1 MAADIRIARKG
12 NYQVGLPE
20 VALGVLAGTGGTAR
34 LSRLVGKAKAMEIMV
49 TGRKFSFEE
58 SREMDLVHDIYDS
71 LSLDEF
77 RQDVLD
83 YAGRF
88 SLPFAASKA
97 IGNIKRSVQVAWRYR
112 LSTILLLKELQ
123 SDLFQSEDARKVSRH
138 TLTGKHLGLKESRLS
153 ICREEKQP
161 LKYPLMLGQSMADT
175 DIVQNYPTN
184 FESWIEMFNDWQ
196 TRIGFDPSWLGD
208 YSFDI
213 KFDWDTAGAEIEFGD
228 FEGMPKWERRMQIP
242 QQNITDAI
250 LTMVSVQGDTEFASV
265 EQQNHLLETAPTEYD
280 KKSALRIM
288 CEEQRHGWQMAYL
301 LCTFFGEQGV
311 REAAKLLERNAQEGT
326 RILGSF
332 NEPIDHW
339 LDFFM
344 FTHFI
349 DRDGKYQ
356 LKMLSTSSFKPLAAS
371 MGPMLK
377 EESFHLGT
385 GANGL
390 RRVVKQGVIPCSLIQ
405 KYINKW
411 VSTGLDLFGTDDSSS
426 AEWAYVYGI
435 KGRYDEREADTEA
448 DREHLN
454 EASRDLYF
462 QELRAEMGR
471 ISKARKEGEPELY
484 IPSDKFNRGIG
495 KYAGKN
501 YTVEGEF
508 FEGSEEEYQAYLD
521 SVLPTDEDEDTLVN
535 VYMKEDWIQYREWK
549 GK

>member
-1 MAADIRIARKG
+1 MCIRDR
-12 NYQVGLPE
+12 
-20 VALGVLAGTGGTAR
+20 
-34 LSRLVGKAKAMEIMV
+34 
-49 TGRKFSFEE
+49 
-58 SREMDLVHDIYDS
+58 
-71 LSLDEF
+71 
-77 RQDVLD
+77 
-83 YAGRF
+83 
-88 SLPFAASKA
+88 
-97 IGNIKRSVQVAWRYR
+97 
-112 LSTILLLKELQ
+112 
-123 SDLFQSEDARKVSRH
+123 
-138 TLTGKHLGLKESRLS
+138 
-153 ICREEKQP
+153 
-161 LKYPLMLGQSMADT
+161 
-175 DIVQNYPTN
+175 
-184 FESWIEMFNDWQ
+184 
-196 TRIGFDPSWLGD
+196 
-208 YSFDI
+208 
-213 KFDWDTAGAEIEFGD
+213 
-228 FEGMPKWERRMQIP
+228 
-242 QQNITDAI
+242 
-250 LTMVSVQGDTEFASV
+250 
-265 EQQNHLLETAPTEYD
+265 
-280 KKSALRIM
+280 
-288 CEEQRHGWQMAYL
+288 

-426 AEWAYVYGI
+426 AEWAYVYGL

-484 IPSDKFNRGIG
+484 IPSDKFKRGIG

-501 YTVEGEF
+501 YTVEGES
-508 FEGSEEEYQAYLD
+508 FEGSEEEYRAYLD

-535 VYMKEDWIQYREWK
+535 VYMKEDWIQYRGWK

>member
-1 MAADIRIARKG
+1 M
-12 NYQVGLPE
+12 
-20 VALGVLAGTGGTAR
+20 
-34 LSRLVGKAKAMEIMV
+34 
-49 TGRKFSFEE
+49 
-58 SREMDLVHDIYDS
+58 
-71 LSLDEF
+71 
-77 RQDVLD
+77 
-83 YAGRF
+83 
-88 SLPFAASKA
+88 
-97 IGNIKRSVQVAWRYR
+97 
-112 LSTILLLKELQ
+112 
-123 SDLFQSEDARKVSRH
+123 
-138 TLTGKHLGLKESRLS
+138 KESRLA
-153 ICREEKQP
+153 ICRKEKQP
-161 LKYPLMLGQSMADT
+161 LKYPLMLGHFMAET
-175 DIVQNYPTN
+175 DVVQNYPTN
-184 FESWIEMFNDWQ
+184 FEAWIEEFNDWQ

-208 YSFDI
+208 YRFDI
-213 KFDWDTAGAEIEFGD
+213 KFDWDTAGGEIEFGD

-250 LTMVSVQGDTEFASV
+250 INMVSVQGDTEFASV

-426 AEWAYVYGI
+426 AQWAYVYGI
-435 KGRYDEREADTEA
+435 KGRYDEREAGTEA

-462 QELRAEMGR
+462 QELREEMRR

-484 IPSDKFNRGIG
+484 IPSDKFKRGIG

-501 YTVEGEF
+501 YTVEGESF
-508 FEGSEEEYQAYLD
+508 DGSEEEYQAYLD
-521 SVLPTDEDEDTLVN
+521 SVLPTDEDEETLVN

-549 GK
+549 GN

>member
-1 MAADIRIARKG
+1 MAET
-12 NYQVGLPE
+12 E
-20 VALGVLAGTGGTAR
+20 V
-34 LSRLVGKAKAMEIMV
+34 
-49 TGRKFSFEE
+49 
-58 SREMDLVHDIYDS
+58 
-71 LSLDEF
+71 
-77 RQDVLD
+77 
-83 YAGRF
+83 
-88 SLPFAASKA
+88 
-97 IGNIKRSVQVAWRYR
+97 
-112 LSTILLLKELQ
+112 
-123 SDLFQSEDARKVSRH
+123 
-138 TLTGKHLGLKESRLS
+138 
-153 ICREEKQP
+153 
-161 LKYPLMLGQSMADT
+161 
-175 DIVQNYPTN
+175 VQNYPTN
-184 FESWIEMFNDWQ
+184 FEAWIEEFNDWQ

-208 YSFDI
+208 YRFDI
-213 KFDWDTAGAEIEFGD
+213 KFDWDTAGGEIEFGD

-242 QQNITDAI
+242 QPNITDAI
-250 LTMVSVQGDTEFASV
+250 ITMVSVQGDTEFASV

-426 AEWAYVYGI
+426 AQWAYVYGI
-435 KGRYDEREADTEA
+435 KGRYDEREAGIEA

-454 EASRDLYF
+454 EASRELYF
-462 QELRAEMGR
+462 QELREEMRR

-484 IPSDKFNRGIG
+484 IPSDKFKRGIG

-501 YTVEGEF
+501 YTVEGESF
-508 FEGSEEEYQAYLD
+508 DGSEEEYQKYLD
-521 SVLPTDEDEDTLVN
+521 SVLPTDEDEETLVN

-549 GK
+549 GN